1 MADHGPVAAPTRI
14 LLIEEDPRAAML
26 IGEMLRAAWPD
37 GLIIAHA
44 PRFADATRELTDH
57 GASCVLLTVR
67 GEQADSLDTLGYL
80 TKAAPDAPV
89 IVLSE
94 RVDEELALAAVK
106 AGAQDFLRAGE
117 INPALLARAVRFAIE
132 RKRTEV
138 DLAQRALHDPLT
150 GLPNRA
156 LFVDRL
162 SVALDRS
169 RRTGAQAAVLFLD
182 VDGFKEIN
190 DSLGHAAG
198 DLLLSVLADR
208 FHAMLRPMD
217 TVARFGGDEFTFLFE
232 DLESEREAVL
242 IADRIA
248 RTASQPLNLGEA
260 EVTEAAVSIGIAIV
274 NDPSVDPDSIIRDAD
289 AAMYRAKER
298 GGDRFELYDEAT
310 RHRAAERLALES
322 ALRQAVERSELRVHY
337 QPQVSLHG
345 SSDLAGFE
353 ALVRWQHPER
363 GLIDAG
369 EFLSVAEATGL
380 IVPIG
385 EWVIS
390 EALAQVV
397 RWRLTRPAVTVSVN
411 LSARQLRDPS
421 LAGAVATAIHDSGAS
436 PATLS
441 FEVTEEAVQRDP
453 DIAGS
458 MLQGLSELGVGL
470 VVDDFGTGHSS
481 LASFRQLPVQVL
493 KIHPSFVSG
502 LGGEPED
509 TALLGALV
517 DLGHALGLRVV
528 AEGVETDTQLA
539 HLRSVGCDGAQ
550 GFLFSRPLPEDA
562 VAALLGRGPSSPEDL
577 EPVCDGSR

>member
-14 LLIEEDPRAAML
+14 LLIDEDPRAAML

-44 PRFADATRELTDH
+44 PRLNDATREVVDH
-57 GASCVLLTVR
+57 GTSCVLLAIR
-67 GEQADSLDTLGYL
+67 GEPADPLEVLGRL
-80 TKAAPDAPV
+80 ISAAPDAPV

-94 RVDEELALAAVK
+94 QVDEELALAAVK
-106 AGAQDFLRAGE
+106 AGAQDVLRARE
-117 INPALLARAVRFAIE
+117 INPVLLARSVRFAIE

-138 DLAQRALHDPLT
+138 DLAQQALHDPLT

-169 RRTGAQAAVLFLD
+169 RRTGAPVAVLFLD
-182 VDGFKEIN
+182 VDDFKEIN
-190 DSLGHAAG
+190 DTLGHAAG
-198 DLLLSVLADR
+198 DVLLSVLADR
-208 FHAMLRPMD
+208 FAEMLRPMD

-232 DLESEREAVL
+232 ELESEREAVL

-248 RTASQPLNLGEA
+248 RAAAQPLNLGET

-274 NDPSVDPDSIIRDAD
+274 TDPSVDPDSIIRDAD
-289 AAMYRAKER
+289 SAMYRAKER

-310 RHRAAERLALES
+310 RERAAERLALES
-322 ALRQAVERSELRVHY
+322 ALRRAIERSELRVHY

-345 SSDLAGFE
+345 SSDLSGFE

-363 GLIDAG
+363 GLIDAR
-369 EFLSVAEATGL
+369 EFLSIAESTGL

-385 EWVIS
+385 QWVIT
-390 EALAQVV
+390 EALAHIA
-397 RWRLTRPAVTVSVN
+397 RWRMTRPGVTVSVN

-421 LAGAVATAIHDSGAS
+421 LPAAVATAIHDSGAS
-436 PATLS
+436 PATLC
-441 FEVTEEAVQRDP
+441 FEVTEEAVQDEP
-453 DIAGS
+453 DLAGS
-458 MLQGLSELGVGL
+458 MLRGLSDLGVGL
-470 VVDDFGTGHSS
+470 AVDDFGTGHSS
-481 LASFRQLPVQVL
+481 LASFRQLPVQSI
-493 KIHPSFVSG
+493 KIDPSFVTG
-502 LGGEPED
+502 LGDDPED
-509 TALLGALV
+509 TALLSALV

-562 VAALLGRGPSSPEDL
+562 VTALLGRGPETSEGL
-577 EPVCDGSR
+577 AGVYRGSL